1 VRIERLHFAADTPYE
16 TVLGRDPAE
25 PRQVLAPEVAA
36 RVRQALID
44 IVDAGTAQR
53 MHGAFVNSAKAPTVV
68 GAKTGTGDNR
78 KKYFARGGRLVREE
92 VVNRTATVV
101 FFIGDAFFGN
111 LTVYVPGPAAADFGF
126 TSSLPAQLL
135 RAMAPALQPL
145 LDQRGGTHTASTEAT
160 GGA

>member
-1 VRIERLHFAADTPYE
+1 
-16 TVLGRDPAE
+16 
-25 PRQVLAPEVAA
+25 
-36 RVRQALID
+36 
-44 IVDAGTAQR
+44 
-53 MHGAFVNSAKAPTVV
+53 M
-68 GAKTGTGDNR
+68 
-78 KKYFARGGRLVREE
+78 REE

-145 LDQRGGTHTASTEAT
+145 LDQGGTRTAAT
-160 GGA
+160 ATAGGA

>member
-1 VRIERLHFAADTPYE
+1 
-16 TVLGRDPAE
+16 
-25 PRQVLAPEVAA
+25 
-36 RVRQALID
+36 
-44 IVDAGTAQR
+44 
-53 MHGAFVNSAKAPTVV
+53 M
-68 GAKTGTGDNR
+68 
-78 KKYFARGGRLVREE
+78 REE

-135 RAMAPALQPL
+135 GAMAPALQPL
-145 LDQRGGTHTASTEAT
+145 LDTDAVQTASAKTP